1 MKATLQ
7 IYSDDGTLKI
17 FDKYTLYH
25 FGLVRNRKT
34 GQVLQNIKNGKY
46 NLVGIYDE
54 GTRYNISISRAIAS
68 TFIGPPPSPEHT
80 ADHLD
85 RNPDDDNI
93 YNIQWATKFD
103 QNKNQERPGV
113 NKDALIVVRDGIEKT
128 INEWV
133 EYLKHEKN
141 PFGREYTKG
150 AIEGYLKKKMFGF
163 AFKEYPD
170 LPGEIWKTI
179 EGGKS
184 SRGYW
189 MISDMNRIKF
199 ITKQAENVLSGERL
213 GMSSKGYPTININN
227 KQKYCHI
234 LAFMTFFP
242 DEWAAKK
249 SNENVLHKNDDKLDF
264 RPHMLR
270 LESQSQNIIDAH
282 NNGCYGDA
290 QSGRMK
296 CVSYIDGVYELL
308 HDSQTD
314 AANYLKHIGYK
325 KVDRGSIGAA
335 IGGKRNRKSAYD
347 RTWKQVL

>member
-46 NLVGIYDE
+46 NFVCIYDDE

-93 YNIQWATKFD
+93 YNIQWATKSE
-103 QNKNQERPGV
+103 QSKNQERPGV

-128 INEWV
+128 INEWI
-133 EYLKHEKN
+133 EYLKYEKN

-150 AIEGYLKKKMFGF
+150 SIENYLKKKMFGF
-163 AFKEYPD
+163 AFKEYSD
-170 LPGEIWKTI
+170 LPGETWKPIPDT
-179 EGGKS
+179 KN
-184 SRGYW
+184 W
-189 MISDMNRIKF
+189 LISDMNRIKF

-213 GMSSKGYPTININN
+213 GLTEKGYPTININKKN
-227 KQKYCHI
+227 QYCHI
-234 LAFMTFFP
+234 LSFMTFFP

-249 SNENVLHKNDDKLDF
+249 SNENVLHKNDDKKDF

-270 LESQSQNIIDAH
+270 LGTQTDNIRDAH
-282 NNGCYGDA
+282 DNGCYDEA
-290 QSGRMK
+290 QSGRMR

-308 HDSQTD
+308 HDSQVD
-314 AANYLKHIGYK
+314 AAKYLKHIGYGK
-325 KVDRGSIGAA
+325 ASRKSIGPA
-335 IGGKRNRKSAYD
+335 IDGKSRKSAYD
-347 RTWKQVL
+347 RTWKSV

>member
-1 MKATLQ
+1 MKATLTC
-7 IYSDDGTLKI
+7 YSEDRTSKI

-25 FGLVRNRKT
+25 FGFIRNRKT

-46 NLVGIYDE
+46 NFVSIYDDE

-93 YNIQWATKFD
+93 YNIQWSTKSE
-103 QNKNQERPGV
+103 QSKNQDRPGV
-113 NKDALIVVRDGIEKT
+113 NKDALIVVRDGVEKT
-128 INEWV
+128 VIEWI

-141 PFGREYTKG
+141 PFGRDYTKG
-150 AIEGYLKKKMFGF
+150 AIENYLKKKMFGF

-170 LPGEIWKTI
+170 LSGETWKSIPNTNN
-179 EGGKS
+179 
-184 SRGYW
+184 W

-213 GMSSKGYPTININN
+213 GLTEKGYPTIRINK

-249 SNENVLHKNDDKLDF
+249 PNEIVLHKDDDKLDF

-270 LESQSQNIIDAH
+270 LGTQSQNIIDAH
-282 NNGCYGDA
+282 DNGCYDDA

-296 CVSYIDGVYELL
+296 CVSYIDGVHELL

-314 AANYLKHIGYK
+314 AANYLKHIGYDK
-325 KVDRGSIGAA
+325 ADRRSICAA
-335 IGGKRNRKSAYD
+335 IGGKRNRKTAYD
-347 RTWKQVL
+347 RTWKSV

>member
-1 MKATLQ
+1 MKATLTY
-7 IYSDDGTLKI
+7 YSEDGTLKI

-25 FGLVRNRKT
+25 FGFVRNRKT

-46 NLVGIYDE
+46 NFVSVYDDE

-68 TFIGPPPSPEHT
+68 SFIGPPPSREHT

-93 YNIQWATKFD
+93 YNIEWATKSE
-103 QNKNQERPGV
+103 QNKNQVRPGV
-113 NKDALIVVRDGIEKT
+113 NKDALVVVRDGIEKT
-128 INEWV
+128 VNEWI

-141 PFGREYTKG
+141 SFGREYTKG
-150 AIEGYLKKKMFGF
+150 AIENYLKKKMFGF
-163 AFKEYPD
+163 AFKDYPN
-170 LPGEIWKTI
+170 LPGETWKSIPNTHN
-179 EGGKS
+179 
-184 SRGYW
+184 W

-199 ITKQAENVLSGERL
+199 ITSRAENVISGERL
-213 GMSSKGYPTININN
+213 GLSVKGYPTISINK

-234 LAFMTFFP
+234 LSFMAFFP
-242 DEWAAKK
+242 DDWAAKK
-249 SNENVLHKNDDKLDF
+249 PNEIVLHKDDDKLDF

-270 LESQSQNIIDAH
+270 LGTQSQNITDAH
-282 NNGCYGDA
+282 DNGCYDDS

-296 CVSYIDGVYELL
+296 CVSYINGVYELL

-325 KVDRGSIGAA
+325 KASRKSIGPA
-335 IGGKRNRKSAYD
+335 IDGTRKSAYD
-347 RTWKQVL
+347 RTWMKV